1 MSCSPRPCFSAC
13 SRPVARRRAARIMWT
28 LLLLLLT
35 ATLFDCCRCAHESH
49 KEPNTVPGR
58 SVIVHLFEWRFDD
71 IAEECE
77 TFLGPR
83 GYGGVQTSPVNEHG
97 IVFGATDKRPW
108 YERYQPVSYKIG
120 TRSGNETQFRDMVR
134 RCNGA
139 GVRVY
144 VDVVINHMTGALE
157 INKGTAGST
166 FNYNEFSY
174 PAVPYGPDDFHRKEQ
189 CGTKSGGIESYGDA
203 QQVRNCELVGLRDL
217 DHGREHVRAKV
228 AEFLNQLIEFGVAG
242 FRVDAAKHMWPAD
255 LQAIYATLDD
265 LNTQFFAPG
274 TKPFI
279 YQEVIDLGHG
289 EPVTRW
295 EYHRLGR
302 VTEFLYG
309 AKLGAVLRK
318 RPDQLLKYLRYFGED
333 GGFLPGGDAVT
344 FVDNHD
350 NQRGHGAGGA
360 DILTFFEP
368 RLYKMATVFL
378 LAWPY
383 GLPRVMSSY
392 RWPRDFQ
399 NGVDRN
405 AWFGPPSDAAWNIQR
420 VIRHS
425 NNTCGGG
432 WICEHR
438 WRQIYNLVEL
448 HNVAGFSPV
457 TNWWDNGYH
466 AIAFGRGNATF
477 VVINN
482 EDFRLD
488 VILQTSLPPGTY
500 CDVISG
506 VKTSGACT
514 GRSFVVKPDGSVDV
528 TVDNLWDDPVI
539 ALHIAAKLDS
549 TA

>member
-1 MSCSPRPCFSAC
+1 
-13 SRPVARRRAARIMWT
+13 
-28 LLLLLLT
+28 
-35 ATLFDCCRCAHESH
+35 
-49 KEPNTVPGR
+49 
-58 SVIVHLFEWRFDD
+58 
-71 IAEECE
+71 
-77 TFLGPR
+77 
-83 GYGGVQTSPVNEHG
+83 
-97 IVFGATDKRPW
+97 
-108 YERYQPVSYKIG
+108 
-120 TRSGNETQFRDMVR
+120 MVR

-144 VDVVINHMTGALE
+144 VDVIINHMTGTLE
-157 INKGTAGST
+157 IKKGTAGSA
-166 FNYNEFSY
+166 FSYDEFSY
-174 PAVPYGPDDFHRKEQ
+174 PAVPYGADDFNRKEH
-189 CGTKSGGIESYGDA
+189 CGSESGAIENYGDA
-203 QQVRNCELVGLRDL
+203 QQVRNCQLVGLRDL
-217 DHGREHVRAKV
+217 NQGREHVRAKV
-228 AEFLNQLIEFGVAG
+228 AEFLNRLIGFGVAG

-255 LQAIYATLDD
+255 LQVIYARLND

-279 YQEVIDLGHG
+279 YQEVVDLGQG
-289 EPVTRW
+289 EAVTSW
-295 EYHRLGR
+295 QYHRLGR
-302 VTEFLYG
+302 VTEFRYG
-309 AKLGAVLRK
+309 IKLGAVLRK
-318 RPDQLLKYLRYFGED
+318 RPHQLLKYLGNFGED
-333 GGFLPGGDAVT
+333 WGFLPSGDALT

-368 RLYKMATVFL
+368 RLYKMANVFL

-392 RWPRDFQ
+392 RWPRDFRD
-399 NGVDRN
+399 GVDRN
-405 AWFGPPSDAAWNIQR
+405 DWIGPPSDAAWNIEP

-425 NNTCGGG
+425 DNTCRGG
-432 WICEHR
+432 WVCEHR

-488 VILQTSLPPGTY
+488 VILQTSLPKGTY

-506 VKTSGACT
+506 VKTSVACT
-514 GRSFVVKPDGSVDV
+514 GRSFVVKTDGRVDV
-528 TVDNLWDDPVI
+528 TVDNLWEDPVI
-539 ALHIAAKLDS
+539 ALHIEVRLLRVKAPVGTPAQRGGPRPFAGSLLLDAATSGGEVANRLATQEPPSPTIDDS
-549 TA
+549 TTPTTPTTPPVTDAVSADLVVCIDGHQVAALVDTGSHFSIISQKLADRLRKVKTPWTGPNIRTAGETPEHTMKRPRSFV